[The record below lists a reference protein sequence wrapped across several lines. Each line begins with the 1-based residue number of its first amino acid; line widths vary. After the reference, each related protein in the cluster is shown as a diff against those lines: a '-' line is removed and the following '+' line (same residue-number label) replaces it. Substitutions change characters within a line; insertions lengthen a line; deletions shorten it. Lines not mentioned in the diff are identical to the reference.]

1 MPRQGLPPNMIP
13 NQQQQFQMSA
23 QDTELVRDLTI
34 RLMAQATE
42 EEKIKVKASLQSRM
56 DPQKFQQ
63 YQAQGTDPL
72 FLFYWNQAM
81 TRHRQKSKRPQGGS

>member
-1 MPRQGLPPNMIP
+1 
-13 NQQQQFQMSA
+13 
-23 QDTELVRDLTI
+23 
-34 RLMAQATE
+34 
-42 EEKIKVKASLQSRM
+42 M

-81 TRHRQKSKRPQGGS
+81 TRLRQEKQETTSEILTDDEIF